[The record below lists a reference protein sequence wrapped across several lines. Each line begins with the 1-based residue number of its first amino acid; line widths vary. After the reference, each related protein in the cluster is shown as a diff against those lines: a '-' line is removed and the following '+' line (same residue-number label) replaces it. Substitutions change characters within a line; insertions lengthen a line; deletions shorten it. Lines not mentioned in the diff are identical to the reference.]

1 MTQTISITSNQGDG
15 PKGGATPDAAAA
27 ATVDRFEVVAGRLQE
42 LIGET
47 PADWSDDLTM
57 LQLRVLS
64 LVARRQ
70 PISVSDIGSAFSIS
84 PASASAVIDRIARL
98 GLVTRREDVAD
109 RRRKL
114 VELNGRGRSVLDQHE
129 ARGRRRL
136 RELIERMSPTGR
148 EALLT
153 ALEDMVRVYEE
164 LKT

>member
-1 MTQTISITSNQGDG
+1 MTLNQVTGTTAEVAPD
-15 PKGGATPDAAAA
+15 ADAAATA
-27 ATVDRFEVVAGRLQE
+27 DRFEAVARRLQE

-47 PADWSDDLTM
+47 PADWSDDLTK

-64 LVARRQ
+64 LIARRQ
-70 PISVSDIGSAFSIS
+70 PISVSDIGSSFSIS
-84 PASASAVIDRIARL
+84 PASASAVVERMARL
-98 GLVTRREDVAD
+98 GLVTRREDDAD

-114 VELNGRGRSVLDQHE
+114 VELNGRWRAVLDQHE

-136 RELIERMSPTGR
+136 GELIERMSPTGR

-164 LKT
+164 LKA